1 MSGRAKTAEEYA
13 SLIEQ
18 VIGELQDILDA
29 SRFDFDDVE
38 SNTDYVEVLLK
49 EVRQLR
55 ASMADGSYQFGRNDL
70 PFMRIVKLR
79 NDSDLPFIRLFYDI
93 NQTHRQGLDIQES

>member
-13 SLIEQ
+13 SLVEQ

-38 SNTDYVEVLLK
+38 SNTDYVEILLK

>member
-13 SLIEQ
+13 SLVEQ

>member
-1 MSGRAKTAEEYA
+1 MSGRAKTVEEYA
-13 SLIEQ
+13 SLVEQ
-18 VIGELQDILDA
+18 VIGELEDILDA

-93 NQTHRQGLDIQES
+93 NQTHRQGLDIQEN

>member
-1 MSGRAKTAEEYA
+1 MSGRAKTVEEYA
-13 SLIEQ
+13 SLVEQ

-93 NQTHRQGLDIQES
+93 NQTHRQGLDVQES

>member
-13 SLIEQ
+13 RLVEQ

-38 SNTDYVEVLLK
+38 SNTDYAEVLLK

-79 NDSDLPFIRLFYDI
+79 NDSDLPCIRLFYDI
-93 NQTHRQGLDIQES
+93 NQTHRQGLDIQKS